1 LREKRAEWN
10 NLTMIKEKI
19 LNMTKPKPIRMHL
32 INSILATVV
41 FVIVFIALGINTI
54 QAQSTPTQPST
65 QSTENKP
72 ADGSHIVQ
80 RKIYSTIL
88 NEERRVIIHLP
99 RNYSKDTLQ
108 KYPVMYILDGTSQ
121 DQHTADKITILSDA
135 GLIPEAIVV
144 GLPNTRGN
152 RERDQTPPFMRTN
165 VDDQNSP
172 YGAADKFLSFIEKE
186 LIPFVDSNYRTSD
199 YRTLS
204 GNSRGG
210 LFVLYSLTEKP
221 DLFQARF
228 CYSTPVWRFDNLM
241 VKKTVEF
248 LRSSSNLNSFLY
260 MSVGEKENERII
272 EGFKIMIGALKKNG
286 KKNFKWVA
294 HYTPNAVHQDNAL
307 ISSSKGL
314 AEWGKYLENR
324 KK

>member
-1 LREKRAEWN
+1 MFEEN
-10 NLTMIKEKI
+10 IV
-19 LNMTKPKPIRMHL
+19 NMTSPKLIRMRL
-32 INSILATVV
+32 INRMSLTVAFVMALTAPGVNSIR
-41 FVIVFIALGINTI
+41 
-54 QAQSTPTQPST
+54 AQSNPAPAPTQA
-65 QSTENKP
+65 TEKKP
-72 ADGSHIVQ
+72 ADADNIVE
-80 RKIYSTIL
+80 RKTHSSIL
-88 NEERRVIIHLP
+88 NEERRAIVHLP
-99 RNYSKDTLQ
+99 RNYSKDPLR
-108 KYPVMYILDGTSQ
+108 KYPVMYVLDGTSQ
-121 DQHTADKITILSDA
+121 DQHTADKIAVLSDA

-186 LIPFVDSNYRTSD
+186 LIPFIDSNYRTSG

-210 LFVLYSLTEKP
+210 LFVLYSLIEKP

-228 CYSTPVWRFDNLM
+228 CYSAPVWRFDNLM

-248 LRSSSNLNSFLY
+248 LRSASNLNSYLY
-260 MSVGEKENERII
+260 LSVGEKETENII
-272 EGFKIMIGALKKNG
+272 GGFKIMIDALKQNSG
-286 KKNFKWVA
+286 KNFKWVA
-294 HYTPNAVHQDNAL
+294 NYTPHAVHQDNAL

-314 AEWGKYLENR
+314 AEWGRHLENR
-324 KK
+324 KR